1 MFAILALKGKNSH
14 LDLSMYKV
22 FERKIFK
29 TMVLLISCLIISWLS
44 LLFFQVFGEY
54 AFLIMITITFA
65 ALISRV
71 KPKFGSKK
79 DK

>member
-1 MFAILALKGKNSH
+1 MHKILDRKIFKN
-14 LDLSMYKV
+14 
-22 FERKIFK
+22 KIFK
-29 TMVLLISCLIISWLS
+29 TMVLLISCLVISWLS

-71 KPKFGSKK
+71 KPKSGSKK

>member
-1 MFAILALKGKNSH
+1 MHKIL
-14 LDLSMYKV
+14 D
-22 FERKIFK
+22 RKIFK
-29 TMVLLISCLIISWLS
+29 NKIFKTIVLLISCLIISWLS

>member
-1 MFAILALKGKNSH
+1 MH
-14 LDLSMYKV
+14 
-22 FERKIFK
+22 KIFK
-29 TMVLLISCLIISWLS
+29 NKIFKATVLLISCFIISWLS
-44 LLFFQVFGEY
+44 LLFFRVLGEY
-54 AFLIMITITFA
+54 AFLIIFTITFA

>member
-1 MFAILALKGKNSH
+1 MHKILDRKIFKN
-14 LDLSMYKV
+14 
-22 FERKIFK
+22 KIFK
-29 TMVLLISCLIISWLS
+29 TMVLLISCLVISWLS
-44 LLFFQVFGEY
+44 LLSFQVFGEY